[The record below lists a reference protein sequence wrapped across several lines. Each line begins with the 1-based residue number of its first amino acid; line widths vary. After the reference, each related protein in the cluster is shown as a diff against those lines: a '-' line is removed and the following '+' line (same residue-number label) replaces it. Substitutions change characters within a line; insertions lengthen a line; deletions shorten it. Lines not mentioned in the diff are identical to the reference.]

1 MIFIFLLFTALAVI
15 IYYVY
20 LYGTKNKN
28 HFIERGMASPKSTF
42 LFGNSLKLMTKQI
55 SSTDFIKDLSKDY
68 PNEKLVGILDFRDP
82 VVVVLD
88 PEILKHL
95 AVKEFDSFSDH
106 KVIIKEESDPLFSN
120 SLFALQG
127 QKWRDMRATLS
138 PAFTGSKM
146 RLMCDLI
153 VEICEQMVDF
163 LKDEVKEKGPQVY
176 EAKEIF
182 SKLASDVIGTCAFGI
197 KVDSLKEPENQ
208 FYQTA
213 KKLFNFANVMIL
225 VKMILYRI
233 VPRLMYLLK
242 IPLFDEKCRSFMK
255 NLVLDTMKVREE
267 KKIIRPDMI
276 HLLMEAQKGN
286 LTHSTTEKET
296 TNSAGFATVTES
308 SIGLTANK
316 RTWSE
321 DEIVAQCFV
330 FFLAGYDT
338 SSTMLGFIIY
348 ELMVNPEIQEKVFK
362 EISEA
367 NANLGGKPL
376 KYETLHQLKYLDMVI
391 SETLRKWPA
400 PVMDRVCNRDFTLKY
415 DDKEYTFRKGEVFW
429 IPIVHYHYNTEH
441 FPNPDKFDPERFNDE
456 NKSKINTS
464 TYIPFGIGPR
474 NCIGSRFALMLLKSV
489 IFYLVLNF
497 HIEVT
502 KKTQI
507 PLKLAKSMI
516 GLQTEKGVYVSF
528 RPRQ

>member
-1 MIFIFLLFTALAVI
+1 MLFTVLLLVAIIAI

-20 LYGTKNKN
+20 QVGTKNEN
-28 HFIERGMASPKSTF
+28 FFVERGLKFKKPTF
-42 LFGNSLKLMTKQI
+42 LVGNYLPIFLRKTSLFEYLKNI
-55 SSTDFIKDLSKDY
+55 HNDF
-68 PNEKLVGILDFRDP
+68 PNEKIIGHFDFRKP
-82 VVVVLD
+82 IIVILD
-88 PEILKHL
+88 PEIAKQVS
-95 AVKEFDSFSDH
+95 VKDFENFVDH
-106 KVIIKEESDPLFSN
+106 QEIFNEETDPDFGN
-120 SLFALQG
+120 SLFALKG
-127 QKWRDMRATLS
+127 QKWKDMRATLS

-400 PVMDRVCNRDFTLKY
+400 PVMDRTCNRDYTLKY
-415 DDKEYTFRKGEVFW
+415 DEKEYTFRKGEVFW
-429 IPIVHYHYNTEH
+429 IPIVHYHYNTEN

-489 IFYLVLNF
+489 IFYLVLDF

-502 KKTQI
+502 EKTQI